1 MSREVFTSHGAP
13 LTPRPAQWT
22 AFVVRRR
29 RADHLAPAGIPCN
42 GEFPHVLTYHLS
54 ALSCSAFY
62 FRNALRIDLH
72 YIDRL
77 ALNVNLRAGKLI
89 SVGIVDIQF
98 PALTHVH
105 NCAIGDWL
113 YAGDVETRAQ
123 A

>member
-1 MSREVFTSHGAP
+1 MSREVFTSHGV
-13 LTPRPAQWT
+13 LLIPRPAQWT

-29 RADHLAPAGIPCN
+29 LANHFSPAGIPAT
-42 GEFPHVLTYHLS
+42 ESSRQLVVS
-54 ALSCSAFY
+54 EESCSAFY

-77 ALNVNLRAGKLI
+77 ALNVNLRTGKLI

-98 PALTHVH
+98 PALTHIH
-105 NCAIGDWL
+105 NRSIGDWL